1 MSSSWVFVAQI
12 GSEIVNEDSY
22 FALTT
27 SRLAVVI
34 LSVTKAI
41 AGWNLKF
48 PPQQVCFLK
57 HSMTMLMKVESGWA
71 QTLSYSQCSG
81 QS

>member
-41 AGWNLKF
+41 AGWNLKS
-48 PPQQVCFLK
+48 PSST
-57 HSMTMLMKVESGWA
+57 SMLS
-71 QTLSYSQCSG
+71 QTFKDYAHEG
-81 QS
+81 